1 MISLE
6 KVFKEILPIYSRY
19 MTMDISVL
27 PTESYYKHSII
38 SFGET

>member
-19 MTMDISVL
+19 MTMDIRVL
-27 PTESYYKHSII
+27 PAEVLSRGGLHPIV
-38 SFGET
+38 